1 MTAPKSSSPAASTS
15 PKAASP
21 RADHAPAAVTAA
33 TAFDVER
40 VRQDFPILHQTVH
53 GKPLVYLDNAA
64 TTQKPRAVIDA
75 TSRFYERDN
84 SNIHR
89 GLHALSERA
98 TASYE
103 GVREKLRRFIGAE
116 LPSEIVFTRGTTE
129 GINLVAQS
137 LGRAMVG
144 VGDEV
149 VISTM
154 EHHSNIV
161 PWQMLC
167 EEKGAVLKI
176 VPINDAGELLFD
188 EYERMLGPRTKLV
201 SIVHLSN
208 SLGTI
213 NPVKRMAEAAH
224 AHGAAVVV
232 DGAQAIAH
240 LPVDVRDLGV
250 DFYAFSAHKMY
261 GPTGTGVL
269 YGRQAR
275 LEAMPPY
282 QGGGDMISS
291 VSFAKTTYNKVPHK
305 FEAGTPN
312 IAGVIGLGAAVDYL
326 SAMDRAAAS
335 AHERALMARATEVL
349 GAVPGVRLI
358 GTAREKSSVVAFEL
372 AGVHPHDVGSI
383 LDQEGIAVRAGHHC
397 TQPLMARYQV
407 PATTRVSP
415 AFYNTFT
422 EIDAVGRGLHR
433 VIEMFR

>member
-1 MTAPKSSSPAASTS
+1 MTV
-15 PKAASP
+15 PKASSAAARP
-21 RADHAPAAVTAA
+21 DARPAGA
-33 TAFDVER
+33 AFDVEA
-40 VRQDFPILHQTVH
+40 VRRDFPILHQKVH

-64 TTQKPRAVIDA
+64 TTQKPQTVIDA
-75 TSRFYERDN
+75 TTHFYARDN

-98 TASYE
+98 TAAYE
-103 GVREKLRRFIGAE
+103 GVREKVRGLINAE
-116 LPSEIVFTRGTTE
+116 RASEIVFTRGTTE
-129 GINLVAQS
+129 GINLIAQTF
-137 LGRAMVG
+137 GRRNVG
-144 VGDEV
+144 SGDEV

-167 EEKGAVLKI
+167 EEKGASLRVI
-176 VPINDAGELLFD
+176 PINDAGELLLD
-188 EYERMLGPRTKLV
+188 EYEKMLGPRTKIV

-208 SLGTI
+208 ALGTI
-213 NPVKRMAEAAH
+213 NPVKRMAQAAH
-224 AHGAAVVV
+224 AHGAVVV
-232 DGAQAIAH
+232 LDGAQAMAH
-240 LPVDVRDLGV
+240 LEVDVRDLGA

-291 VSFAKTTYNKVPHK
+291 VSFAKTTYNKVPQK

-312 IAGVIGLGAAVDYL
+312 IAGVVGLGAAVDYL
-326 SAMDRAAAS
+326 RAMDREAAAV
-335 AHERALMARATEVL
+335 HERDLLAHATEVL
-349 GAVPGVRLI
+349 SAVPGVRLI

-383 LDQEGIAVRAGHHC
+383 LDLDGIAVRAGHHC
-397 TQPLMARYQV
+397 TQPLMARYGV

-415 AFYNTFT
+415 TFYNTRE
-422 EIDAVGRGLHR
+422 EIEAVGRGLHK

>member
-1 MTAPKSSSPAASTS
+1 MTV
-15 PKAASP
+15 PKASSAARSGP
-21 RADHAPAAVTAA
+21 RA
-33 TAFDVER
+33 AFDVET
-40 VRQDFPILHQTVH
+40 VRRDFPILHQQVH
-53 GKPLVYLDNAA
+53 GKALVYLDNAA

-98 TASYE
+98 TAAYE
-103 GVREKLRRFIGAE
+103 GVRDKLQRFINAE
-116 LPSEIVFTRGTTE
+116 HPSEIIFTRGTTE

-137 LGRAMVG
+137 LGRSIMG
-144 VGDEV
+144 PGDEV

-167 EEKGAVLKI
+167 EEKKAVLKV
-176 VPINDAGELLFD
+176 VPINEAGELLFD
-188 EYERMLGPRTKLV
+188 EYEKMLGPRTKIV
-201 SIVHLSN
+201 SVVHLSN

-213 NPVKRMAEAAH
+213 NPIKRMAQAAH
-224 AHGAAVVV
+224 AHGAVIVV
-232 DGAQAIAH
+232 DGAQAVAH
-240 LPVDVRDLGV
+240 LPVDVRDLGA

-269 YGRQAR
+269 YGSLAR

-326 SAMDRAAAS
+326 QAMDRPAAA
-335 AHERALMARATEVL
+335 AHERDLMERATAVL
-349 GAVPGVRLI
+349 SAVPGVRLI
-358 GTAREKSSVVAFEL
+358 GTAHEKSSVVAFEL

-397 TQPLMARYQV
+397 TQPLMARFGV

-415 AFYNTFT
+415 AFYNTRD
-422 EIDAVGRGLHR
+422 EIDAVGKGLHR
-433 VIEMFR
+433 VLEMFR

>member
-1 MTAPKSSSPAASTS
+1 MTVPKASPAARTD
-15 PKAASP
+15 ARGAG
-21 RADHAPAAVTAA
+21 A
-33 TAFDVER
+33 AFDVEA
-40 VRQDFPILHQTVH
+40 VRRDFPILHQKVH
-53 GKPLVYLDNAA
+53 GKPLIYLDNAA

-75 TSRFYERDN
+75 TSRFYEHDN

-98 TASYE
+98 TAAYE
-103 GVREKLRRFIGAE
+103 GVRGKLRRLINAE
-116 LPSEIVFTRGTTE
+116 LDSEIVFTRGTTE

-137 LGRAMVG
+137 LGRAIVG
-144 VGDEV
+144 AGDEV

-167 EEKGAVLKI
+167 EEKGAVLKV
-176 VPINDAGELLFD
+176 VPINDAGELLLE
-188 EYERMLGPRTKLV
+188 EYETLLTSRTKIV
-201 SIVHLSN
+201 SFVHLSN

-213 NPVKRMAEAAH
+213 NPIKRMAAAAR
-224 AHGAAVVV
+224 AHGAIVVV
-232 DGAQAIAH
+232 DGAQAISH

-291 VSFAKTTYNKVPHK
+291 VSFKKTTYNKVPQK

-326 SAMDRAAAS
+326 EALNRPAAS
-335 AHERALMARATEVL
+335 AHERALMERAIEVL
-349 GAVPGVRLI
+349 TAVPGVRMI

-372 AGVHPHDVGSI
+372 AGIHPHDVGSI
-383 LDQEGIAVRAGHHC
+383 LDQDGIAVRAGHHC

-415 AFYNTFT
+415 AFYNTRE